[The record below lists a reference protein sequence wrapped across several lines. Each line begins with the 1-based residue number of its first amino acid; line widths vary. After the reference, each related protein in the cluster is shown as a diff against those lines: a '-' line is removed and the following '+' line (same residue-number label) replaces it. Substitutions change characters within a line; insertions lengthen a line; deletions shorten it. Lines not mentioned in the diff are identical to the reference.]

1 MGVIPSP
8 EPIEVKNNVLVMEF
22 LNRGDGFASPKLR
35 DYPYKDRE
43 EIYYYYHILVSYMR
57 LLYQV
62 CRLVH
67 ADLSEYNTIVH
78 KEKLY
83 MIDVSQSV
91 EPEHPMSLD
100 FLRMDIKN
108 VNLYFEKMGIE
119 IFQEKAIFQFVITDT
134 LDKFDGDMNSYEDLR
149 KYVATN
155 IPIKR
160 TQEDE
165 AEDEVFRSLHLV
177 RNLEGL
183 EERDFDR
190 FTDGKFDLL
199 KSLLAQ
205 DNKKNYIAAQASK
218 INVDSSDENISDSD
232 DEGSDEGSDD
242 DTDGSDEEEQY
253 SEAESYE
260 EVPKELKGK
269 KYEDKDLKKQRKQE
283 AKEAKR
289 EKRKTK
295 VKKHIKKKLV
305 NKTKSKK

>member
-1 MGVIPSP
+1 
-8 EPIEVKNNVLVMEF
+8 
-22 LNRGDGFASPKLR
+22 
-35 DYPYKDRE
+35 
-43 EIYYYYHILVSYMR
+43 
-57 LLYQV
+57 
-62 CRLVH
+62 
-67 ADLSEYNTIVH
+67 
-78 KEKLY
+78 